1 MLALVEFTGN
11 KDSNYWE
18 TNTRENVT
26 VQYLHSYEKTIK
38 LGQTDKD
45 GTLYDVTT
53 ITLYV
58 GSYMGIKIYGLDD
71 LDMIFAVNE
80 DTANYLNGYF
90 E

>member
-1 MLALVEFTGN
+1 MLVLVEFTGN

-26 VQYLHSYEKTIK
+26 VQYFHSYEKTIK

-53 ITLYV
+53 ITLYD

-71 LDMIFAVNE
+71 LDMIFAVSE
-80 DTANYLNGYF
+80 DTANYLSGYF

>member
-26 VQYLHSYEKTIK
+26 VQYFHSYEKTIK

-53 ITLYV
+53 ITLYD

-71 LDMIFAVNE
+71 LDMIFAVSE
-80 DTANYLNGYF
+80 DTANYLSGYF

>member
-26 VQYLHSYEKTIK
+26 VQYLHGYEKTIK
-38 LGQTDKD
+38 LGQIDKD
-45 GTLYDVTT
+45 GTLYD
-53 ITLYV
+53 

-80 DTANYLNGYF
+80 DTANYLSGYF

>member
-1 MLALVEFTGN
+1 MARDFDIFMSKHLAGQWLLN
-11 KDSNYWE
+11 
-18 TNTRENVT
+18 
-26 VQYLHSYEKTIK
+26 SYEKTIK

-53 ITLYV
+53 ITLYD

>member
-26 VQYLHSYEKTIK
+26 VQYLHGYEKTIK
-38 LGQTDKD
+38 LGQIDKD

-53 ITLYV
+53 ITLYD

-71 LDMIFAVNE
+71 LDMIFAVSE
-80 DTANYLNGYF
+80 DTANYLNRYL